1 MRLCGLFQYAE
12 NSEYLEEGMGIW
24 RDFRR
29 DMGWELL
36 LLAYVIMWAVAL
48 VLTYMYVDGIT
59 R

>member
-1 MRLCGLFQYAE
+1 MQLCGLFQYAG
-12 NSEYLEEGMGIW
+12 NSECRDEVMGIG

-36 LLAYVIMWAVAL
+36 LLAYVITWAVAL
-48 VLTYMYVDGIT
+48 TLTYMYDDGIT